1 MAAATL
7 RSWLMRR
14 RQVARA
20 TPPASLESTSD
31 FKAHRRVPANLRNR
45 TIFLH
50 FDIDCSDRPAAASS
64 ARGTDM
70 LNLSK
75 RPRRTTRDIPCGPV
89 RVDRIYV
96 AIRNEGIPQRF
107 RDLLAQLEAAE
118 AQPAGA
124 GRHAKPT
131 GAEPTGK
138 VVPHRRVSTSP
149 ADN

>member
-1 MAAATL
+1 L
-7 RSWLMRR
+7 VEFR
-14 RQVARA
+14 
-20 TPPASLESTSD
+20 SD
-31 FKAHRRVPANLRNR
+31 FKVNDRALGNLRNR

-64 ARGTDM
+64 AQGTDM

-75 RPRRTTRDIPCGPV
+75 RPRRTTSDIQRGPL

-107 RDLLAQLEAAE
+107 RDLLAQLEAGE

-124 GRHAKPT
+124 PAPT
-131 GAEPTGK
+131 HGAEQPQTVQ
-138 VVPHRRVSTSP
+138 VVPHRRASTPS
-149 ADN
+149 ANN